1 METKVIFDEARS
13 EIVNFFNEEF
23 KNFDTLLLSHFLNR
37 FNDFLN
43 YSEEDINYKPK
54 FIFTNNIDALLK
66 QIDKSYKIPIYEDDT
81 ASNFNSRL
89 KPIIAIASNDWSI
102 YIEQKDDKI
111 NYGLCKALN
120 SIKDKDLLSSIET
133 NETLKGKTDKIYC
146 IIAKCVNFYCMNLS
160 SLTGNKLTINFSL
173 DPDKTFNDNNDIN
186 LFVDATFSKLRTT
199 KNKLSDIKTMYTN
212 IFSKVVNEVKG
223 AICVVV
229 DKEYADNGFL
239 EDGIWLTEPISFNKL
254 FTNSKSYSEEKLQ
267 AFVQLFIGMLQFDGI
282 TVVDNIGRIRAYN
295 VFVNTENKRMKN
307 IVGGARKR
315 AAYTIINSRK
325 KHILG
330 VYFQSH
336 EGEIFY
342 KGLKTV
348 KARTTTATP
357 TSPINEEA
365 KPSE

>member
-1 METKVIFDEARS
+1 
-13 EIVNFFNEEF
+13 
-23 KNFDTLLLSHFLNR
+23 
-37 FNDFLN
+37 
-43 YSEEDINYKPK
+43 
-54 FIFTNNIDALLK
+54 
-66 QIDKSYKIPIYEDDT
+66 
-81 ASNFNSRL
+81 
-89 KPIIAIASNDWSI
+89 
-102 YIEQKDDKI
+102 
-111 NYGLCKALN
+111 
-120 SIKDKDLLSSIET
+120 
-133 NETLKGKTDKIYC
+133 
-146 IIAKCVNFYCMNLS
+146 MNLS

-229 DKEYADNGFL
+229 DKEYTDNGFL

-348 KARTTTATP
+348 KTRKTTTTATP
-357 TSPINEEA
+357 LTSEET
-365 KPSE
+365 KTSEQ